1 MSVHKVYAFFVQYVY
16 IAPACCD
23 LRYFGSPKLWSAVIQ
38 TSAADPH
45 HYDAHPNTDS
55 HPACDSDA
63 DPTFHF
69 DSDPDP
75 NPVPSFQSAQIG
87 FHSFWLVIGKFMRIR
102 MQLIALM
109 RMRIRI
115 LPFNLNVD
123 PCGSGSTTLIPT
135 FLLAMICIVY
145 SVPSCCNLLCFQHPC
160 LMCTYLCL
168 WIFSFLCPWSI
179 INKAKNYSGL
189 PAVGFSIN
197 FMSTYPST
205 CSWRVYF
212 SHHHAS

>member
-1 MSVHKVYAFFVQYVY
+1 MLIHNAYICCVQYVY
-16 IAPACCD
+16 IVPACCD
-23 LRYFGSPKLWSAVIQ
+23 LRYFGSPKVWSAVIQ
-38 TSAADPH
+38 TSVADPH

-55 HPACDSDA
+55 HPACDFDA

-123 PCGSGSTTLIPT
+123 QCGSGSTTLIPT
-135 FLLAMICIVY
+135 FLLDMIYGVY
-145 SVPSCCNLLCFQHPC
+145 SVPSCYILRYLQRPC
-160 LMCTYLCL
+160 LM
-168 WIFSFLCPWSI
+168 
-179 INKAKNYSGL
+179 
-189 PAVGFSIN
+189 
-197 FMSTYPST
+197 
-205 CSWRVYF
+205 
-212 SHHHAS
+212 